1 MRKILTLANVV
12 NMWYYRL
19 YKIMREYHNFSNQSG
34 SRRRTLHVEMIA
46 DEPKNSHVPLDRA
59 VLGRQQG
66 GPVEGMR
73 ATQNQLLR

>member
-1 MRKILTLANVV
+1 
-12 NMWYYRL
+12 
-19 YKIMREYHNFSNQSG
+19 MREYHNFSNQSG

-59 VLGRQQG
+59 ALGRQQG
-66 GPVEGMR
+66 GRVEGMR